1 MERTKTG
8 VKGGREFGYVKKEK
22 KLGGL
27 AGSFTINVL
36 WSRKIQNHNQRERKE
51 IITWR
56 ESLVGSKSFL

>member
-8 VKGGREFGYVKKEK
+8 VKGGREFGYVKKK
-22 KLGGL
+22 KKWGGL

-36 WSRKIQNHNQRERKE
+36 WSRKIQNHNQRERKDG
-51 IITWR
+51 TWR